1 MLAIRRRLLIAGSV
15 LILACQPERDPPQP
29 RRQPVIDMHLHA
41 FGSDWV
47 RFFKDTSWFPPG
59 RVTDSDSLREQT
71 LRLLAEHNIV
81 KAVASGTDQAIID
94 RWRAAAPDRI
104 VPALVLFHP
113 FSIDSIRARVK
124 RGSIGVLGEAVWQ
137 YQGMAPDDKRLEPY
151 WALAEE
157 LDVPVGIHLGPG
169 PPGVG
174 REMPFRVRLGDPL
187 LLEEVLTRHPRL
199 RLFVMHAGWP
209 MGDRMLALLTAF
221 PQVYVDVALIN
232 TMLPRP
238 EFHAYL
244 RRLVDAGFGRNI
256 MYGSDQ
262 AVWPTMIGPSLEAI
276 KTAEFLSPEQKRDI
290 LCANAARFL
299 RLEPSP
305 CGG

>member
-1 MLAIRRRLLIAGSV
+1 MRRQLLVASSLAT
-15 LILACQPERDPPQP
+15 LACQPARDPPP
-29 RRQPVIDMHLHA
+29 GDRPPRQPVIDMHLHA
-41 FGSDWV
+41 FDADWV
-47 RFFKDTSWFPPG
+47 RFFKDTSWFRPG

-71 LRLLAEHNIV
+71 LRQLEQHNIV
-81 KAVASGTDQAIID
+81 KAVASGTDQAVID

-104 VPALVLFHP
+104 IPALVLFHP
-113 FSIDSIRARVK
+113 LSPDSIRARVK
-124 RGSIGVLGEAVWQ
+124 QGSIAALGEAIWQ
-137 YQGMAPDDKRLEPY
+137 YQGLAPDDQRLERY

-157 LDVPVGIHLGPG
+157 LDLPVGIHLGPG

-174 REMPFRVRLGDPL
+174 REMPYRAQLGDPIR
-187 LLEEVLTRHPRL
+187 LEDVLARHPRL

-209 MGDRMLALLTAF
+209 MGDRMLALLSAY

-232 TMLPRP
+232 TVLPRP

-256 MYGSDQ
+256 MYGSD
-262 AVWPTMIGPSLEAI
+262 ATVWPTVVGPSLEAI
-276 KTAEFLSPEQKRDI
+276 ETAKFLSPQQKRDI

-305 CGG
+305 CG